1 MAINAAEFTINSTG
15 DIRSVSGTSV
25 YSVLDLHAWLQD
37 LADNAAASGDDN
49 VSILSANPSK
59 LAGPRA
65 TNKPMSLTL
74 LNGFNIDDAT
84 AQRFNFGSIE
94 QAGGNTL
101 YTGVKSIGSPLVANS
116 PIYISQ
122 NGARI
127 TSYWGTPG
135 HIQVLVKAKAA
146 GALISNGDIRA
157 FSRKF
162 GQTYSDFSANLA
174 AGSEQPVAISTSLDS
189 NITLSLASALAL
201 SANVTITTGTTS
213 LDLGNGNGARTYKG
227 TIALKNGCTIAQAY
241 QYLMA
246 LCSDG
251 QTATIGSTGVQ
262 GQFFRALDEVNY
274 APNSAAPFGALAGG
288 KWFVAQGWA
297 LTGVLPAESQ
307 SYQLIDDSG
316 VTQTPPNLVGITI
329 GGLVVNDSIIVARD
343 TGTDLLMNEYTLN
356 GAHAAN
362 ATAVVINEAIK
373 SDTPSAG
380 AIRIKGQRFGYT
392 AFNAATKTFTLG
404 AQLGVAF
411 NSGDPA
417 FVPFIDKT
425 VQNNPESVS
434 FIYSAAFTARVKV
447 RMGTAGSAIVPFE
460 TTFSVGSGG
469 GSANAIRTAD
479 Q

>member
-1 MAINAAEFTINSTG
+1 MTINAAEFSIDSLGN
-15 DIRSVSGTSV
+15 IRSISGTAV
-25 YSVLDLHAWLQD
+25 YSVLDLHTWLQD
-37 LADNAAASGDDN
+37 LADNTATSGDDN

-101 YTGVKSIGSPLVANS
+101 YTGVKSIGSPLVAAS
-116 PIYISQ
+116 PIYIQQ

-135 HIQVLVKAKAA
+135 HIQVLVKAKNA

-174 AGSEQPVAISTSLDS
+174 AGSEQPVAISTSVDS
-189 NITLSLASALAL
+189 NISLSLAAALAL
-201 SANVTITTGTTS
+201 APNVTITTGTTT

-227 TIALKNGCTIAQAY
+227 TIALSNGCTIAQAY

-246 LCSDG
+246 ICSDG
-251 QTATIGSTGVQ
+251 QTGLINGVQ

-274 APNSAAPFGALAGG
+274 TVNSAAPFGTLAGG
-288 KWFVAQGWA
+288 KWFVAQGWK

-307 SYQLIDDSG
+307 NYQLIDDAG
-316 VTQTPPNLVGITI
+316 VTQVPPNVVGITV
-329 GGLVVNDSIIVARD
+329 GGLVAGDTIIVARD
-343 TGTDLLMNEYTLN
+343 SGTDLLMNEYTLN
-356 GAHAAN
+356 GAHSSAA
-362 ATAVVINEAIK
+362 TSVVVNEAIK
-373 SDTPSAG
+373 TDTPSTG
-380 AIRIKGQRFGYT
+380 TIRIKGLRFAYT
-392 AFNAATKTFTLG
+392 AFNAATKTFTLS
-404 AQLGVAF
+404 AALGTAF

-417 FVPFIDKT
+417 FVPFLDKT
-425 VQNNPESVS
+425 AASTSESVS
-434 FIYSAAFTARVKV
+434 FIYNAGFTARVKV
-447 RMGTAGSAIVPFE
+447 RLGSGASAIVPFE
-460 TTFSVGSGG
+460 TTFSVGAGG
-469 GSANAIRTAD
+469 GSANAIRNLD